1 MEEKLPDSPT
11 KSSTKYRGWAWSLL
25 AFIMAVLVAIVAGLT
40 LWDWYRKSKYAHD
53 HHHHHLLRPP
63 ATVDDKYANA
73 LGVAMQFFEVQKC
86 IISSMLF
93 FFYPSCVF

>member
-1 MEEKLPDSPT
+1 
-11 KSSTKYRGWAWSLL
+11 
-25 AFIMAVLVAIVAGLT
+25 MAVLVAIVAGVT

-53 HHHHHLLRPP
+53 HHHHLLRPP

-86 IISSMLF
+86 IISFMLF
-93 FFYPSCVF
+93 FFIHFVYFDHYLMF